1 MVHVYA
7 GEPYW
12 NIIIN
17 DLDTY
22 GLELLE
28 YRYDIP
34 MYLYRNPASL
44 VFNNAFLE
52 NNRQVIYSKQEDG
65 SFKGK
70 KLKDLQPTDLDL
82 LVDALTD
89 SPAPPKLY
97 IQYDS
102 LPEGKEESAEEY
114 NGKYYVPYIFA
125 KIEYG

>member
-34 MYLYRNPASL
+34 MYLYRNPDSL

-97 IQYDS
+97 I
-102 LPEGKEESAEEY
+102 
-114 NGKYYVPYIFA
+114 
-125 KIEYG
+125 